1 MIRLPKIR
9 SGLALVVLLGLTA
22 AVSADEAKGTI
33 KSIFGDKKEVVVK
46 GVVRDTTYELTKDAR
61 IWLDGKEV
69 PIKDLREGDKVVI
82 DYLKSGDR
90 FMASEVRGLRKA
102 TEATGTVRGVLA
114 EKRHVIIKGVL
125 KDTTYHLEKDAT
137 VWVEGKKV
145 EIADLREGDQVRI
158 TYEERG
164 DNLVALDIFAMKR
177 K

>member
-1 MIRLPKIR
+1 MIRLPIFR
-9 SGLALVVLLGLTA
+9 SGVALVVLLSLTA
-22 AVSADEAKGTI
+22 VVSADEAKGTI

-61 IWLDGKEV
+61 VWLDGKEC

-102 TEATGTVRGVLA
+102 TEASGTVRGVLA
-114 EKRHVIIKGVL
+114 EKRQMIIKGVL
-125 KDTTYHLEKDAT
+125 KDTTYNLEKGAT

-145 EIADLREGDQVRI
+145 ELADLREGDQVRI

-164 DNLVALDIFAMKR
+164 DVLVAFDVFAMKR